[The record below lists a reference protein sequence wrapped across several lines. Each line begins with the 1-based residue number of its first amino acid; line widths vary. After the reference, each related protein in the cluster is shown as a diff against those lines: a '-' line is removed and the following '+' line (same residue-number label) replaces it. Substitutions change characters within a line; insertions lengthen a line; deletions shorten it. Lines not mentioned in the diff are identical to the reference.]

1 MDKYVL
7 VYFNG
12 DVGSLCG
19 ITGFYGMSTI
29 WSLTMKYIPL
39 VSRMFFLL
47 AGRHDFK
54 SRALK
59 IENLALH
66 GLVGGRS
73 AVASAQVNEL
83 CWAEGD

>member
-1 MDKYVL
+1 
-7 VYFNG
+7 
-12 DVGSLCG
+12 
-19 ITGFYGMSTI
+19 
-29 WSLTMKYIPL
+29 MKYIPL